1 MISVENL
8 SYSRQRRRV
17 LHNLS
22 FTLAPGATA
31 LLGHNGA
38 GKSTLFS
45 LLATALKPTQ
55 GSIGLQVGSQRVDSR
70 QQSKQ
75 YRKHIVLV
83 PQQYRPVPG
92 LSVEQHIQ
100 YVSWLASN
108 PSSKANRLAQE
119 AIEATSLQGLVDRKA
134 TELSGGETQRLAI
147 AGALATG
154 ATVLLLDEPTAGL
167 DPSHKDGINRL
178 ISSIGQERIVLV
190 ATHDLYQLDEIYQN
204 VLALSQGHL
213 QFSGSTAA
221 FLKPFQG
228 SPQEQALAAFNHFMD
243 R

>member
-45 LLATALKPTQ
+45 LIATALKPAQ
-55 GSIGLQVGSQRVDSR
+55 GTISLNLGHQELDSS
-70 QQSKQ
+70 QQSKR
-75 YRKHIVLV
+75 YRKHIALV
-83 PQQYRPVPG
+83 PQHYNPVPG
-92 LSVEQHIQ
+92 LTVEEHIR

-108 PSSKANRLAQE
+108 PALETNSLVQE
-119 AIEATSLQGLVDRKA
+119 ALVATHLTELANRKA

>member
-1 MISVENL
+1 MIFVENL
-8 SYSRQRRRV
+8 SYTRRRHRV
-17 LHNLS
+17 LYDLN

-70 QQSKQ
+70 RQGKQ

-119 AIEATSLQGLVDRKA
+119 AIEATSLQGLVDRKT

-154 ATVLLLDEPTAGL
+154 ARTLLLDEPTAGL
-167 DPSHKDGINRL
+167 DPSHKDAINQL
-178 ISSIGQERIVLV
+178 IQTVGQERVVLV
-190 ATHDLYQLDEIYQN
+190 ATHDLYQLDKIYQH
-204 VLALSQGHL
+204 VLALKRGHL
-213 QFSGSTAA
+213 TFSGQTYDFLAPFSGS
-221 FLKPFQG
+221 
-228 SPQEQALAAFNHFMD
+228 PQQQAPAAFNYFIEQ
-243 R
+243 